1 MVLPKHQ
8 QTTAAKEEKKEE
20 TTRAV
25 GTVKGPAAPGPVD
38 VVVVAGGIT
47 LSVSKEHS
55 DKGDEE
61 DDRVVFDK
69 VQQTWGSS
77 AGAGSDFFHKYRKR
91 RAHELERLEQ
101 MDKDWDEKCEHR
113 EFQTKRAEG
122 FAEAEAKT
130 AKNREKR
137 QKKKQNKEQA
147 KQAKNA
153 GNCSVN
159 MYSSDGS
166 FLELAAK
173 ELSATEGGE
182 TEQVTAKAMQK
193 NENLVIRDHDD

>member
-8 QTTAAKEEKKEE
+8 NAAAKAEENKE
-20 TTRAV
+20 AV
-25 GTVKGPAAPGPVD
+25 AAKGTVRGPAAPGPVD

-55 DKGDEE
+55 DKVEE
-61 DDRVVFDK
+61 VDDRVVFDQ

-91 RAHELERLEQ
+91 RAHELERLEK
-101 MDKDWDEKCEHR
+101 MDADWDEKMEHR
-113 EFQTKRAEG
+113 AFQQKRAEG
-122 FAEAEAKT
+122 FAEADAKT

-137 QKKKQNKEQA
+137 QKKKQAKEQA
-147 KQAKNA
+147 KQAKTA
-153 GNCSVN
+153 GDCSVN
-159 MYSSDGS
+159 MYSNDGS

-173 ELSATEGGE
+173 ELAAGAGQ
-182 TEQVTAKAMQK
+182 TEQVTAKAMQ
-193 NENLVIRDHDD
+193 NDQNIVIRDHDD

>member
-1 MVLPKHQ
+1 
-8 QTTAAKEEKKEE
+8 
-20 TTRAV
+20 
-25 GTVKGPAAPGPVD
+25 
-38 VVVVAGGIT
+38 
-47 LSVSKEHS
+47 
-55 DKGDEE
+55 
-61 DDRVVFDK
+61 
-69 VQQTWGSS
+69 
-77 AGAGSDFFHKYRKR
+77 
-91 RAHELERLEQ
+91 

-159 MYSSDGS
+159 MSPTAEQLIQH
-166 FLELAAK
+166 FETFLAAPLW
-173 ELSATEGGE
+173 LS
-182 TEQVTAKAMQK
+182 
-193 NENLVIRDHDD
+193 LVQQIYNFVVCNSQ